1 MQQGET
7 YDATMEEIT
16 KWHEVKVE
24 DFGIDS
30 LAASNSVPI
39 LEHESFKGRIIKT
52 PNGETVIDFGQ
63 NLAGYVE
70 FKVNA
75 NKGDKI
81 TLWHGEA
88 LDENGNFTIENFQ
101 PESDIN

>member
-1 MQQGET
+1 MICISDETWMASNRGPIRVNDMQQGET

-75 NKGDKI
+75 NKGI
-81 TLWHGEA
+81 R
-88 LDENGNFTIENFQ
+88 
-101 PESDIN
+101 